1 MNTDDLIKWGE
12 EEVTNY
18 SLRDKKKPKLS
29 LQCAQVYALLAIA
42 NELKRFNDDLAD
54 AGLTDNQRQWLESIG

>member
-1 MNTDDLIKWGE
+1 MMNTD
-12 EEVTNY
+12 
-18 SLRDKKKPKLS
+18 KLMEWAENMVNG
-29 LQCAQVYALLAIA
+29 LYEGPQNHAQVLMCAQTYALLAIA